1 MSICE
6 SGIRSKVKTGKIL
19 VEVTEK
25 HPLIMLAATLPW
37 FELYQ
42 IIRPDLE
49 KSTMKGFWWLG
60 RKIKVR
66 IHLAAF
72 ILQQLYNLTDRETE
86 YGIKDNAAYRIF
98 CGYGIVDKWH
108 SPDHTKIEKFRSR
121 LSPETQR
128 ILANKVAQH
137 AVDLGIADPKD
148 VDIDSTVQ
156 EANMTY
162 PTDAKMLR
170 KLAALA
176 AKVSE
181 SLKKIFPGEANFPE
195 IDLKEIALKARSC
208 FFQKRYATQE
218 EKSENLAQLWDA
230 VCQPVTQTIQACSG
244 LCEEK
249 LDQLKWNIK
258 RAVDQLVSQGEAYL
272 SASKIFIETGKAIKT
287 KKLSFHL
294 SEVECFSKGKAH
306 KKHEFGRAFQLARIG
321 GNFMI
326 AAACTSVRM
335 DDKKSVEPIMAEH
348 EKLFGTNQ
356 IESLST
362 DKGYYSKKNVK
373 HALSKGVSKV
383 GIQAP
388 ESTKDNV
395 SQLSA
400 EDKETLYNRRSGI
413 EPLIGHVK
421 QGGQLGRSR
430 MKSDETIKAS
440 GYASVLGFNL
450 RQTVKAKI
458 KENEKVAA

>member
-6 SGIRSKVKTGKIL
+6 SGMRSKVKTGQIL
-19 VEVTEK
+19 VEVTEE

-37 FELYQ
+37 FDLYQ

-49 KSTMKGFWWLG
+49 KSTNKGFWWLG

-72 ILQQLYNLTDRETE
+72 ILQQLYNLTDRQTE

-98 CGYGIVDKWH
+98 CGYGTVDKWH
-108 SPDHTKIEKFRSR
+108 APDHTKIEKFRSR
-121 LSPETQR
+121 LSSETQR
-128 ILANKVAQH
+128 TLANKAAQH

-181 SLKKIFPGEANFPE
+181 KLKKVFPGQANFPV
-195 IDLKEIALKARSC
+195 INLKEIALKARSC
-208 FFQKRYATQE
+208 FFQKRYATRE
-218 EKSENLAQLWDA
+218 EKSENLEQLWNA
-230 VCQPVTQTIQACSG
+230 VFQPVTQTIRACSE
-244 LCEEK
+244 LSQDKME
-249 LDQLKWNIK
+249 QLKWNIK

-272 SASKIFIETGKAIKT
+272 ADSKIFIETGKAIKT

-306 KKHEFGRAFQLARIG
+306 KKHEFGRTFQLARIG

-335 DDKKSVEPIMAEH
+335 DDKKSVEPIIAEH
-348 EKLFGTNQ
+348 EILFGANE
-356 IESLST
+356 IDSLST

-373 HALSKGVSKV
+373 HAISKGVSKV
-383 GIQAP
+383 GIQVP
-388 ESTKDNV
+388 KSTNEI
-395 SQLSA
+395 SPLSD
-400 EDKETLYNRRSGI
+400 EDKEILYNRRSGI

-450 RQTVKAKI
+450 RQTIKAKI